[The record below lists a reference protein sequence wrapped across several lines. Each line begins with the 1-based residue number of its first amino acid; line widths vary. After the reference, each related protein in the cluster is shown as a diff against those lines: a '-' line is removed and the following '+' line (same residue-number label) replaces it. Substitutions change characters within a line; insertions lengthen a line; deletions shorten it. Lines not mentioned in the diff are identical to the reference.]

1 MRVKLGSAA
10 AVALMTVALASCGSG
25 ETAGQAQASAEPAG
39 ELVTAVGCPT
49 TGPQPDCLTIVANGK
64 SYDLTSAGVDTARGV
79 GVSVTGR
86 AAGEAGAC
94 GIKLT
99 ETKVN
104 YLGLRCG
111 PPAATPA
118 A

>member
-1 MRVKLGSAA
+1 MRVKLGSVAT
-10 AVALMTVALASCGSG
+10 VALMTVALASCGSG

-49 TGPQPDCLTIVANGK
+49 TGPEPNCLTIVANGK
-64 SYDLTSAGVDTARGV
+64 SYDLTSAGVDTTRGV

-94 GIKLT
+94 GIKLA

-104 YLGLRCG
+104 YLGLKCG
-111 PPAATPA
+111 PPAAAPPA
-118 A
+118 